1 MNVQQAL
8 SKANALGGEVVSLV
22 HQWGPDEWEEFSH
35 SLLQSRHGV
44 LNIHKVPANHSGDL
58 GIDYYCLTDLVIY
71 QCYAPEEP
79 LDIAVRAD
87 RQKTKMTTDLGK
99 LVKGAAD
106 ISKLML
112 GQKLKTWVL
121 LVPQHDSRELNLH
134 CAKKTGDMRK
144 LKLSILDEN
153 FEVCI
158 QDQTHFPGKAVQDA
172 MAGLTNLSLS
182 VSTPSK
188 KELENW
194 EAGSADL
201 VANATVKLA
210 KRVSGPAL
218 GDVVAHG
225 VEAFL
230 RGNALIEALRNNA
243 PDMHEKVTAAI
254 QVRARTLTFAGPQG
268 GTLPS
273 SIMNTEI
280 ASLTQAIKAAAPT
293 LSDGN
298 ALEIA
303 LGTISEWIMRCPLDF
318 PDAA

>member
-1 MNVQQAL
+1 M
-8 SKANALGGEVVSLV
+8 VSLV